1 MEVKGG
7 KMKQEKLINR
17 YLDNEATS
25 AEQEFVEKL
34 LQSDKKFKTIFNKLE
49 ETNLLLNKVENEP
62 VPDDIYKRVLSSVKY
77 QSEPKPFYLRLA
89 PALTATILSF
99 ALGTI
104 LTTFLFSSQ
113 IQSTEFETYNYAD
126 DIYTALDLDD
136 VINYYYD

>member
-1 MEVKGG
+1 
-7 KMKQEKLINR
+7 MKQEKLINR

-25 AEQEFVEKL
+25 AEQELVEKL
-34 LQSDKKFKTIFNKLE
+34 LQSDKKFKTKFNKLE

-62 VPDDIYKRVLSSVKY
+62 LPDDIYKRVLSSVKY
-77 QSEPKPFYLRLA
+77 QSECKPFYLRLA
-89 PALTATILSF
+89 PALVATMLSF

-113 IQSTEFETYNYAD
+113 IQPTDFETYNYAD

>member
-1 MEVKGG
+1 MR
-7 KMKQEKLINR
+7 QTKLINR

-25 AEQEFVEKL
+25 TEQELVEKL
-34 LQSDKKFKTIFNKLE
+34 LQSDEKFKTIFNKLE
-49 ETNLLLNKVENEP
+49 ETNLLLDKVENEP

-77 QSEPKPFYLRLA
+77 QNKRKPFYLRLA
-89 PALTATILSF
+89 PALGASLLSF

-113 IQSTEFETYNYAD
+113 IQSIEPDTYNYAD
-126 DIYTALDLDD
+126 DIYTVLELDD